1 MTGPAARTARQV
13 ALREPQTTSRGSLQG
28 QSRGRQFG
36 APRGRRA
43 EGRRPGARSRRVDAA
58 GGRDVL
64 LGKHTNRSA
73 ALRIEEDDHEK
84 RARRREAK
92 VGRYTLLTRMWN
104 DDVTLERVAKCRR
117 VGVVAGGQVG
127 LRVDSGAAGFS
138 GLSKCGSVW
147 SCPVCAAKI
156 ARERGMEL
164 EQVLTWAVDQG
175 HTVAM
180 LTATVQHHSG
190 HQLGDTWD
198 AVQYAWSTWTSSRK
212 YTGESHEAYGER
224 LAKWETDRARGWA
237 GSRKRK
243 RPVRA
248 IGWRER
254 YGELGW
260 ARAVEVT
267 AMGDNGWHPHLHV
280 VLVFEGQL
288 SGDLVRAAVDE
299 MFPTWQRALRRE
311 GFDAQQYGS
320 NADGSQGGAL
330 DVRVSTEET
339 AAGLADYFTK
349 FVALEITGAVNKK
362 GRSKGLTPFQLAQ
375 AAFIDGDAD
384 AYEAWAIWTRV
395 SRGRRQLTWSKRLRE
410 LAGLSDE
417 RSDEEIADDVI
428 GDADELILPVETW
441 AVVKWEQVQLLL
453 AAEDGGVLGAIRW
466 LDERGLDWIDPPGL
480 AQRHGPPPPLT
491 GP

>member
-1 MTGPAARTARQV
+1 
-13 ALREPQTTSRGSLQG
+13 
-28 QSRGRQFG
+28 
-36 APRGRRA
+36 
-43 EGRRPGARSRRVDAA
+43 
-58 GGRDVL
+58 
-64 LGKHTNRSA
+64 
-73 ALRIEEDDHEK
+73 
-84 RARRREAK
+84 
-92 VGRYTLLTRMWN
+92 MWN
-104 DDVTLERVAKCRR
+104 DDITLERVAKCRR
-117 VGVVAGGQVG
+117 VGVVAGGMVG
-127 LRVDSGAAGFS
+127 LRVGSGVAGFA

-156 ARERGMEL
+156 ARERGFEL

-212 YTGESHEAYGER
+212 YTGETPDAYAAR
-224 LAKWETDRARGWA
+224 LAKWEDDRARNWE

-243 RPVRA
+243 RPVRKL
-248 IGWRER
+248 GWRER

-267 AMGDNGWHPHLHV
+267 ALGDNGWHPHLHV

-288 SGDLVRAAVDE
+288 SGDMVRAAVDE
-299 MFPTWQRALRRE
+299 MFPTWQRALQRE
-311 GFDAQQYGS
+311 GFDAQQYWTNS
-320 NADGSQGGAL
+320 DGSTGGAL

-362 GRSKGLTPFQLAQ
+362 GRSKGLSPFQLAT

-395 SRGRRQLTWSKRLRE
+395 SRGRRQLTWSKNLRE
-410 LAGLSDE
+410 LAGLSAE
-417 RSDEEIADDVI
+417 RTDEEVAEDVI
-428 GDADELILPVETW
+428 GDEDELILPAETW
-441 AVVKWEQVQLLL
+441 AVVKWEQVHLLL
-453 AAEDGGVLGAIRW
+453 AAEDGGTAAAIRW
-466 LDERGLDWIDPPGL
+466 LDERGLDWIAPPH
-480 AQRHGPPPPLT
+480 HGPPR
-491 GP
+491 